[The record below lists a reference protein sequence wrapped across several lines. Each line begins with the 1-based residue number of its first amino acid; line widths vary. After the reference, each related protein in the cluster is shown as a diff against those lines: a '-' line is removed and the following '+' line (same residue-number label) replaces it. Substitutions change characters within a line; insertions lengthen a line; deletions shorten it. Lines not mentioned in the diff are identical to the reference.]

1 MQTNVSAYQAD
12 SLVQVSRIVVIVWIV
27 GVVLADTLIRRID
40 PLIESRL
47 TSALFPSFLG
57 NYNYA
62 LYEEQVAETMVAVI
76 TSSNITVR
84 E

>member
-47 TSALFPSFLG
+47 TSAHPLP
-57 NYNYA
+57 
-62 LYEEQVAETMVAVI
+62 
-76 TSSNITVR
+76 R
-84 E
+84 ERILSKCP